1 MGITRR
7 TGGSIAGETER
18 KVMTIREQV
27 KMTERKVMTIREQV
41 KMAKTTE
48 MNEGMTMEGQ
58 GEDLMIEEGMMMTG
72 GMMTE
77 GKIAGIKE
85 GMVVMAIEWMEI
97 TAERMVMTGD
107 GMVMMIILGD
117 AMVLTERGITRI
129 GEDMTTEGEKSM
141 KKNEMTREGETTVR
155 KAHIKEKKQEQALVK
170 GQMRVIGTKAA
181 TRGRRQRGQST
192 AAAQIRQQIPLIQ
205 RMIGEGKRRNQVA
218 RRAIL
223 TRPTNEM

>member
-58 GEDLMIEEGMMMTG
+58 GEDLMIGE

-77 GKIAGIKE
+77 GKIAGTKE

-141 KKNEMTREGETTVR
+141 KKNEMMTED
-155 KAHIKEKKQEQALVK
+155 
-170 GQMRVIGTKAA
+170 
-181 TRGRRQRGQST
+181 
-192 AAAQIRQQIPLIQ
+192 
-205 RMIGEGKRRNQVA
+205 
-218 RRAIL
+218 
-223 TRPTNEM
+223 

>member
-1 MGITRR
+1 MG
-7 TGGSIAGETER
+7 
-18 KVMTIREQV
+18 
-27 KMTERKVMTIREQV
+27 EQV

-58 GEDLMIEEGMMMTG
+58 GEDLMIEEGRMMTG
-72 GMMTE
+72 GMMIEERMIGEGMMTE
-77 GKIAGIKE
+77 GKIAGTKE

-141 KKNEMTREGETTVR
+141 KKNEMMTED
-155 KAHIKEKKQEQALVK
+155 
-170 GQMRVIGTKAA
+170 
-181 TRGRRQRGQST
+181 
-192 AAAQIRQQIPLIQ
+192 
-205 RMIGEGKRRNQVA
+205 
-218 RRAIL
+218 
-223 TRPTNEM
+223 

>member
-1 MGITRR
+1 MG
-7 TGGSIAGETER
+7 
-18 KVMTIREQV
+18 
-27 KMTERKVMTIREQV
+27 TERKVMTIREQV

-48 MNEGMTMEGQ
+48 MNGGM
-58 GEDLMIEEGMMMTG
+58 MIEERMIGE

-77 GKIAGIKE
+77 GKIAGTKE

-141 KKNEMTREGETTVR
+141 
-155 KAHIKEKKQEQALVK
+155 
-170 GQMRVIGTKAA
+170 
-181 TRGRRQRGQST
+181 
-192 AAAQIRQQIPLIQ
+192 
-205 RMIGEGKRRNQVA
+205 
-218 RRAIL
+218 
-223 TRPTNEM
+223 

>member
-1 MGITRR
+1 MGSRWTMSSSTTGGPTWTSLSPCPNITGKEREDWRLKMRRRTGNLNKTRKQSTKEKDLPPKGRMEKGTIATPAKEEITRR

-27 KMTERKVMTIREQV
+27 KMTEKKVMTIREQV

-72 GMMTE
+72 GMMIEERMIGEGMMTE
-77 GKIAGIKE
+77 GKIAGTKE

-107 GMVMMIILGD
+107 GMVMMIIL
-117 AMVLTERGITRI
+117 
-129 GEDMTTEGEKSM
+129 
-141 KKNEMTREGETTVR
+141 
-155 KAHIKEKKQEQALVK
+155 
-170 GQMRVIGTKAA
+170 
-181 TRGRRQRGQST
+181 
-192 AAAQIRQQIPLIQ
+192 
-205 RMIGEGKRRNQVA
+205 
-218 RRAIL
+218 
-223 TRPTNEM
+223 